1 MIKHRFIVRG
11 ADDFRIFAAIPCEKQ
26 VLTWKKWVRPPDWE
40 EFKQLRSAAIT
51 SCVSMSVWWRKVAD
65 RWKQVRDGIV
75 CPELPPVSPTEPA
88 RVSIPDIPADRLAAD
103 TDECADGIDAL
114 VAELQ
119 RANENLDFGAA
130 VLAFTSLQ
138 ETIGERQDDTET
150 IRIVSTWAKQYAARV
165 KTGYIPP
172 VRLGGPG
179 HPNEKSKHREFE
191 VSSRASARVLSEIAA
206 LMEGVLTERILAL
219 KAFKASAELTS
230 SDPLPDTP
238 CPPGTPFAAYAIEFQ
253 GSIFSIVEGCAWV
266 AARNLSKRFSKRSE
280 DKAQRPGPDGVYPPT
295 PSELWFK
302 VDTVTLDKLSAEH
315 TRGCYGISVADQDR
329 LVEEMQTALLA
340 TDEEK
345 RVVEIV
351 TQMLVER
358 GLNPKAPERIPVV
371 EADPKHANQQ
381 REAERR
387 DQQENRAPKVRT
399 IKFHVSPPRYLREA
413 AERIFASPGKHK
425 KAHWVIGHWRN
436 QAWGVQHKEHRQK
449 WIKPHIR
456 GLGEAGAVVARVAA
470 SDEEVAAIEPSS
482 DAPPSPPPILH

>member
-11 ADDFRIFAAIPCEKQ
+11 ADDFKIFAAIPCEKQ
-26 VLTWKKWVRPPDWE
+26 VLTWKKWVRPPDWAALGGIFE
-40 EFKQLRSAAIT
+40 TALGSTGATQIAFADIALAMETAIHRVDDGFISSTARDSSSSEMVTELTDHLAWAISNADKALADCELLAEWVDIVKTRDDSLPFGTAVDIAAVQLGAPMDPHQTLTRLTDVYTYRQKESARARVVAENRERVSWAREHCQRVLHRLGEISAA
-51 SCVSMSVWWRKVAD
+51 VGVRPQLAQQVA
-65 RWKQVRDGIV
+65 
-75 CPELPPVSPTEPA
+75 L
-88 RVSIPDIPADRLAAD
+88 L
-103 TDECADGIDAL
+103 L
-114 VAELQ
+114 
-119 RANENLDFGAA
+119 
-130 VLAFTSLQ
+130 
-138 ETIGERQDDTET
+138 
-150 IRIVSTWAKQYAARV
+150 
-165 KTGYIPP
+165 
-172 VRLGGPG
+172 
-179 HPNEKSKHREFE
+179 
-191 VSSRASARVLSEIAA
+191 
-206 LMEGVLTERILAL
+206 
-219 KAFKASAELTS
+219 S

-266 AARNLSKRFSKRSE
+266 AARNLLKRFSKRSE

-315 TRGCYGISVADQDR
+315 TRGRHGISVADQDR

-381 REAERR
+381 REVERR

-413 AERIFASPGKHK
+413 AERIFASPSKHK
-425 KAHWVIGHWRN
+425 RAHWVIGHWRN

-482 DAPPSPPPILH
+482 DAPPPPPPILH